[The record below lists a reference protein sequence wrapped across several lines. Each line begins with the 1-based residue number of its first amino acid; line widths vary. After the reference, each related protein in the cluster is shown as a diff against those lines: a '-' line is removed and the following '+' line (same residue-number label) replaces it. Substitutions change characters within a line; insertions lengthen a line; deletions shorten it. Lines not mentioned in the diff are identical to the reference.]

1 MEHNFEALRR
11 EFPVLQRKTYL
22 NSGSYCALANEV
34 RAAFDAYMEDRLL
47 VGANWDVW
55 VTKNESVR
63 SLTAKLLR
71 ASPDEIA
78 VTASVSAG
86 LNALASALQFTGARN
101 KVVVSDFEFPTNAQ
115 IWHAQEPRGARVV
128 HVPRDRDGYI
138 PAQMFEKAIDEHT
151 QLVAITHVCFRNGAK
166 LDIPGIVRLARAKG
180 AKVLLDC
187 YQSVGSMDLDVKALD
202 VDFAVG
208 GMLKYLLGTAGI
220 GFLYAKASCV
230 QSLVPSNSGWFAQ
243 ADITAMDI
251 TANRPAPSARRF
263 EAGTPPVVNCYA
275 AEAGLNM
282 LLKVGTPAIERRN
295 YALTRRCMQR
305 LEEIGW
311 PSITP
316 AEDSRR
322 GATVAV
328 PSRASARLSA
338 ALMQH
343 DIVTSHRD
351 DNIRAS
357 FHFYNNEDD
366 VESFIAAMQELRAT
380 FGPL

>member
-1 MEHNFEALRR
+1 
-11 EFPVLQRKTYL
+11 
-22 NSGSYCALANEV
+22 
-34 RAAFDAYMEDRLL
+34 
-47 VGANWDVW
+47 
-55 VTKNESVR
+55 
-63 SLTAKLLR
+63 
-71 ASPDEIA
+71 
-78 VTASVSAG
+78 
-86 LNALASALQFTGARN
+86 
-101 KVVVSDFEFPTNAQ
+101 
-115 IWHAQEPRGARVV
+115 
-128 HVPRDRDGYI
+128 
-138 PAQMFEKAIDEHT
+138 
-151 QLVAITHVCFRNGAK
+151 
-166 LDIPGIVRLARAKG
+166 
-180 AKVLLDC
+180 
-187 YQSVGSMDLDVKALD
+187 
-202 VDFAVG
+202 
-208 GMLKYLLGTAGI
+208 
-220 GFLYAKASCV
+220 
-230 QSLVPSNSGWFAQ
+230 
-243 ADITAMDI
+243 MDI